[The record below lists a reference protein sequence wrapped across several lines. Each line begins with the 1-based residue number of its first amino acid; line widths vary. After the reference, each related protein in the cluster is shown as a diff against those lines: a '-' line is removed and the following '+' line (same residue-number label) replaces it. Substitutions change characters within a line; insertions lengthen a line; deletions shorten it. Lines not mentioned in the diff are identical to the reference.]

1 MASCA
6 PTGAIDD
13 LGIILN
19 SATVQS
25 RIQYHWSNR
34 ALILKARTM
43 TEPTLTCPTCRTQIK
58 LTESLAA
65 PLIADTRRRYEDQLA
80 RKEAEVAGREAAIR
94 NEQAQ
99 IAAARDAID
108 AQVAAKVDEE
118 RGRIAAAEAQKAKRL
133 VAIDVDAK
141 VKEIAELNQV
151 LQQRDAKLAE
161 AQQAQADLI
170 RKQRELDDA
179 KREMEL
185 TIQKQVQA
193 ELGTVRDQAKQE
205 AETALT
211 LRVREKEEQIASMQR
226 QIEDLRRKAEQ
237 GSQQLQGEVQELAL
251 EGLLRQKFPRDAF
264 EPVPKG
270 EFGGDLIQH
279 VIGLAGQICGSI
291 LWEAKRTK
299 NWSDGWLAKVRD
311 DQRAAKADIAII
323 VSHALPKGLQTFD
336 QIDGVWV
343 TEPRC
348 AVAVAIALRES
359 LIALAAARIAREGEQ
374 TKMELV
380 YQYLTGPR
388 FRHRIEAV
396 VERFSEMQEDL
407 DRERKTMMRLWAKRE
422 EQIHGVVESTA
433 GLYGDLQGIA
443 GRSLLE
449 IEGLEIPLLD
459 GPAAGEAAE

>member
-1 MASCA
+1 
-6 PTGAIDD
+6 
-13 LGIILN
+13 
-19 SATVQS
+19 
-25 RIQYHWSNR
+25 
-34 ALILKARTM
+34 M

-65 PLIADTRRRYEDQLA
+65 PLIEDTRKRYEDQLT
-80 RKEAEVAGREAAIR
+80 RKETEVASREAAIR
-94 NEQAQ
+94 DQQEQ

-118 RGRIAAAEAQKAKRL
+118 RSRIAAAEALKAKRL

-141 VKEIAELNQV
+141 VKEIAELNDV
-151 LQQRDAKLAE
+151 LKQRETKLAE

-179 KREMEL
+179 TREMDL
-185 TIQKQVQA
+185 TIQKQVQT
-193 ELGTVRDQAKQE
+193 ELGAVRDQAKQE
-205 AETALT
+205 VEAALT

-251 EGLLRQKFPRDAF
+251 EALLRQKFPRDAF
-264 EPVPKG
+264 DPVPKG

-279 VIGLAGQICGSI
+279 VFGPAGQICGSI

-299 NWSDGWLAKVRD
+299 NWSDGWLGKLRE
-311 DQRAAKADIAII
+311 DQRAAKADVAMI

-359 LIALAAARIAREGEQ
+359 LIALAAARLAGEGQQ

-396 VERFSEMQEDL
+396 VERFSEMQADL
-407 DRERKTMMRLWAKRE
+407 DRERKAMMRLWAKRE
-422 EQIHGVVESTA
+422 EQIRGVVESTA

-449 IEGLEIPLLD
+449 IDGLELPLLD
-459 GPAAGEAAE
+459 GPTGIEAAE

>member
-1 MASCA
+1 MAPCA
-6 PTGAIDD
+6 PTGVIGD

-19 SATVQS
+19 SATVHS
-25 RIQYHWSNR
+25 VPWAIR

-65 PLIADTRRRYEDQLA
+65 PLIEDTRKRYEDQLT
-80 RKEAEVAGREAAIR
+80 RKETEVASREAAIR
-94 NEQAQ
+94 DQQEQ

-118 RGRIAAAEAQKAKRL
+118 RSRIAAAEALKAKRL

-141 VKEIAELNQV
+141 VKEIAELNDV
-151 LQQRDAKLAE
+151 LKQRETKLAE

-179 KREMEL
+179 TREMDL
-185 TIQKQVQA
+185 TIQKQVQT
-193 ELGTVRDQAKQE
+193 ELGAVRDQAKQE
-205 AETALT
+205 VEAALT

-251 EGLLRQKFPRDAF
+251 EALLRQKFPRDAF
-264 EPVPKG
+264 DPVPKG

-279 VIGLAGQICGSI
+279 VFGPAGQICGSI

-299 NWSDGWLAKVRD
+299 NWSDGWLGKLRE
-311 DQRAAKADIAII
+311 DQRAAKADVAMI

-359 LIALAAARIAREGEQ
+359 LIALAAARLAGEGQQ

-396 VERFSEMQEDL
+396 VERFSEMQADL
-407 DRERKTMMRLWAKRE
+407 DRERKAMMRLWAKRE
-422 EQIHGVVESTA
+422 EQIRGVVESTA

-449 IEGLEIPLLD
+449 IDGLELPLLD
-459 GPAAGEAAE
+459 GPTGIEAAE